1 LGSEKACSHRG
12 INEGGVYCATHL
24 PRGITL
30 HHPDSGLAP
39 TTDWSLSVEVTIAIP
54 EEAILRIKMIGR
66 EGANEKKRREPMR
79 RKRKKRQ

>member
-1 LGSEKACSHRG
+1 MGSEKACSHRG
-12 INEGGVYCATHL
+12 INEGGVDCATHL
-24 PRGITL
+24 PRGITF
-30 HHPDSGLAP
+30 HPDSGLAP
-39 TTDWSLSVEVTIAIP
+39 TTDWSLSVEVAIAIP